1 MRVTRSVLAALVF
14 CVVTPTGVLAQDA
27 TDDAQNA
34 PVRFTLN
41 GAPYDQVLDVLARQ
55 TGMPVIRQTP
65 VPEATMT
72 FISPEAYSVADAVE
86 IINLTFKTHGVRVE
100 REDSFLFLRSIA
112 DAARR
117 PTPVVGLDQLD
128 DVPAD
133 EYVTLSIPLENAL
146 AAVLAER
153 LAPLVGEPG
162 MVQSVDAQN
171 LLVIVETGEQCRRL
185 ARLIARVD
193 AQRPADVDYGLFP
206 LRHAQAGK
214 LVQTLR
220 DLVPER
226 DQLVVMDNNK
236 QPKVYDDVSKPPL
249 RLSPSD
255 ELNAVIAVGPPAR
268 LQVIDDLIKEL
279 DVPAGGGT
287 GRIVRS
293 YRVERLDANEAQR
306 HLAPLFAGVPAPNRP
321 VIRALP
327 SVARLVVSGTDEQ
340 IQEFETVLE
349 DLDPGITGREGMPEG
364 EVRVVKLE
372 HLDARS
378 VQGLLDRLLPRHVS
392 STVRTTPT
400 PDGSGIAIAGPS
412 DAAASVVSVLTSLDV
427 EPSVRATARRIPIAR
442 GEPEAV
448 VSDAIRIDTLTDEGR
463 RDPVQAMV
471 DAEDRSVTLIGSAA
485 GVARVQRLIAEGQSE
500 IASRFITRVI
510 DVRAMDAADLVEPLL
525 AMLAQ
530 TPELEG
536 VDPPSIRVIEA
547 SNALVITADAETHR
561 VVSDL
566 ASRLDRV
573 AQTPEIV
580 TRAFDL
586 AGADAAG
593 VARELDRVLN
603 DRNRWP
609 ESLRRAQASGEP
621 IGRPTARA
629 EASTNRVIVEAPAS
643 LMELAAS
650 MIATLDAPPTT
661 PVEVRAFRLEEGEAE
676 SVARALNAAL
686 NADVPPGDPVPSVTP
701 EAGSNTVV
709 VTGSADAM
717 RRAEDLV
724 AALDERAEVAGLGVR
739 TVVLQ
744 HARAEAVAPTV
755 ERLLAQDNLVDLVPV
770 WLRWQMVWELER
782 RGRPVDVRTARV
794 AADARTNAVLITA
807 PLDLLDMG
815 EELAR
820 SLDVPGDADAGD
832 DRRIDVIPLANADAA
847 QVEPAVRAMFDD
859 DAESAIAPPT
869 VRSDRSSNA
878 IIVRGTPEQVG
889 AVRDLARRLDA
900 AAASATGN
908 VRTVPVDPSRM
919 DAEEAARRVRD
930 LLERRG
936 GVRVEVISA
945 EELMEGAK
953 SEPDPDA
960 AGENESQDQRSDA
973 GWVAPWSWMVG
984 PVVGWQPAP
993 ESEAATDE
1001 DADEPVVRITVDPAT
1016 NSLVVEGSERVSDQV
1031 QRIVRDLERQTPP
1044 EATAVRIVEL
1054 PAGVDPNAIAS
1065 YVNQTVRMLG
1075 RTSADNP
1082 GGFTGRVGVTP
1093 DRATG
1098 SLIVWANDT
1107 DFVSVRELIGGL
1119 ARAER
1124 PIELTVKIYQLD
1136 NVNAN
1141 RARQTMQGLLNPNR
1155 GPGRRTGEVQIT
1167 LPGVEGEP
1175 DRTAAIDPA
1184 VVTVTTDPSYTALVI
1199 AAPDAA
1205 FDVID
1210 ALVESI
1216 DKSPAGERLAIRR
1229 YELEHAEANA
1239 LARTLQA
1246 LFDASRQGPVAWEAP
1261 RARFVADD
1269 RSNALLVTATRA
1281 QHEEVEGILAEA
1293 DRSEDL
1299 PDSVLEI
1306 IGIRDGR
1313 PSAIARVIE
1322 EVLVGRD
1329 PGKRESMRI
1338 SPQDDAR
1345 VLVVRAPEADIEE
1358 IRSLVAQLDQE
1369 QGASYPVRSIKLES
1383 ADAEAVADSLRT
1395 FFRDRARINRQ
1406 RGIRSGGG
1414 DAAIIGD
1421 KRSGTIIVSASDDDY
1436 AQIASLITQ
1445 FDAPAEGREFDYRII
1460 TLEHIQVSDIEDTV
1474 QNITWELQWERSPWF
1489 RGIRG
1494 SGSDDRVYVQT
1505 NERTNTVLLF
1515 GNGDTFDIIERIISE
1530 LDRPGDDVGGVI
1542 VRAVAAPGTD
1552 LNAIARIV
1560 ENTSGTPNWYPWRG
1574 RDPNKVEVEVDR
1586 RRQVLLLVGKRSL
1599 VEEAVLQVESIV
1611 EAGVGEGEVVEVI
1624 ALTSAR
1630 AADLSRALTSALPET
1645 VRVKVTPVTRTN
1657 SVMLTGAPDDLEIVR
1672 TKIAE
1677 LDTEPEQPPVE
1688 FQRFALDHADATEL
1702 AIVLRELVRNRPR
1715 GDGEPRPGIDYLL
1728 DSNTIAVTATVDEMA
1743 FIARMIEQ
1751 FDVERE
1757 SERTTEFVRLE
1768 YADAEQTAEALKV
1781 FYGRFAPEA
1790 TTSAERAVS
1799 IVPDPAS
1806 NSLVISADASTWEG
1820 IRELLVT
1827 LDTEEYDTS
1836 QQLVVMPLKHASA
1849 VSVARALNEGFRQ
1862 PLEDQLDQ
1870 ERVRLEAERRARGNR
1885 DRDFVEPAV
1894 LVGSEG
1900 VPVVSAEVQTNSLL
1914 VFAGRKELNRI
1925 RQIVEQL
1932 DVPDFLDLPDARI
1945 VPIRHGRASVIAD
1958 AARRVFVAQ
1967 GTGSNPRRVLI
1978 EGDDLSGAVLVR
1990 ADGAEFGEI
1999 RSFIAEMEH
2008 QAETTQP
2015 RARVVRIRSLPAA
2028 RVRDA
2033 VQRSLGPIA
2042 RQRGEVLSVQ
2052 VERTTNAL
2060 IVSASNE
2067 MFEQVRGLVEDLDGG
2082 PDAQE
2087 APRDESPAMGAAGF
2101 GAGMTVVE
2109 ITKTTPVEMIRTLE
2123 RMGVTRASPADR
2135 PGLVIDPVSLVELP
2149 ERSAIGVVGTAA
2161 DVAVIQRLVSVLDQ
2175 SAGTGEQYVGMVR
2188 LRLADAGQ
2196 VVQRVRAML
2205 DGDASVTD
2213 AGPARALAEHV
2224 RRLRLR
2230 RGGEPVVL
2238 DLSIP
2243 VRLIADGGSNS
2254 VLIASS
2260 EPNVAAVEEVVR
2272 LFDRLPLGE
2281 AVTVRIF
2288 PLENAAADRVERVLD
2303 DLFREGE
2310 RVRRASGTDR
2320 ATMPTTAAGQALAGE
2335 ISVTTEE
2342 RTNSVIV
2349 AGPEQSLA
2357 LVEVLIAQLDG
2368 DAANRGWLDVVL
2380 LPLEHADAVTMSE
2393 LLREVLI
2400 EGVGETPEAVGL
2412 RRQIGRLRVG
2422 AAEGGVETDVF
2433 APMAGVV
2440 ITPEESMNALVVVAT
2455 PTNVRAIEELVA
2467 LLDVE
2472 GAGSGNSV
2480 RVIPLVHADARRV
2493 ADIVDDTFD
2502 ERARLPSA
2510 REEDRVTVNVDERT
2524 NALVVSTSPRSF
2536 EILQELI
2543 ATLDQPEARFAVGL
2557 HVIEVPGADVDAL
2570 APRIERLMRDRLDAA
2585 RARGG
2590 RESPMDV
2597 FSIEA
2602 DQAAGVLI
2610 VACSEENLVLVN
2622 ELIGA
2627 LTGGLAAESPEGTT
2641 LIQLQAPGRA
2651 VEVSRAVDELY
2662 VQPQIERRG
2671 ARAVAVVPS
2680 ERLNAL
2686 LVTGTADDVAAIRE
2700 IAERLDTAAP
2710 GLIEEVRR
2718 IPLDSANARDTVAL
2732 IEDVLA
2738 GRSISGA
2745 GAGQRAT
2752 RVRVLSDRL
2761 EEARAEAL
2769 LDGDIRDQVTLTP
2782 DPRTNSVLVK
2792 APPELMDL
2800 IAAMVEDLDGETRG
2814 DRVIEAFRLTNADA
2828 VQMQELL
2835 VDLFNLER
2843 RGDRYVLTPYGEAP
2857 VEDGQAPGDGEVPL
2871 SARAV
2876 TPISDERRELAVTV
2890 DRRTNTLLASGT
2902 PELMEEVSR
2911 VVAALDAIE
2920 ANERE
2925 RVVYHLKNA
2934 QADELATT
2942 LQQYFA
2948 GESELRRATLGP
2960 QLSGSLLRELEQEVT
2975 VIGDPSSNKLII
2987 SASPRYI
2994 DTVRAI
3000 VEELDASPPQVMI
3013 EVLIAEVTLNAS
3025 EEYGVDIAIG
3035 GTIATTTE
3043 NGLTNQVGGSRIGGD
3058 GFVFDALSAGTG
3070 VATALGVPN
3079 LAVASSDFGLIIRA
3093 LQSQG
3098 KLEVLSRPQVQV
3110 NDNEAAFINVG
3121 ENIAITDGVE
3131 RRDNVTTAIVRRE
3144 NVGITLDVT
3153 PSISSDGYVRLDIQP
3168 EISILSDRTTQI
3180 DENFQAPIITQ
3191 RRVDTTVTIKDGET
3205 VVIGG
3210 LIQTS
3215 DSVTKTKT
3223 PFFGDLPVVGGL
3235 FRSTDQA
3242 QIKTELLVIL
3252 TPHVIPGDRNGV
3264 SGQLQR
3270 DLSERSLNSLQDRS
3284 GVDGMLR
3291 LGDDPNADEDRWI
3304 PLYDKEWA
3312 DE

>member
-1 MRVTRSVLAALVF
+1 MRLMCVKMIALIAVVLSATTVSAQE
-14 CVVTPTGVLAQDA
+14 TPEAD
-27 TDDAQNA
+27 A

-41 GAPYDQVLDVLARQ
+41 GAPYDQVLDILARQ

-65 VPEATMT
+65 VPDATMT
-72 FISPEAYSVADAVE
+72 FISPESYSIAEAVE
-86 IINLTFKTHGVRVE
+86 IVNLTFKTHGVRVE
-100 REDSFLFLRSIA
+100 QEESFLFLRSIA
-112 DAARR
+112 DAAKR
-117 PTPVVGLDQLD
+117 PMPVVDLSDLDAL
-128 DVPAD
+128 PPD
-133 EYVTLSIPLENAL
+133 EYVTLSIPLENAM

-153 LAPLVGEPG
+153 LAPLVAAPG

-185 ARLIARVD
+185 ARLVERVD
-193 AQRPADVDYGLFP
+193 SQRPADVDYGLFP
-206 LRHAQAGK
+206 LRFAQANK
-214 LVQTLR
+214 LVETIRQLI
-220 DLVPER
+220 PER

-249 RLSPSD
+249 RLSIAE
-255 ELNAVIAVGPPAR
+255 ELNAIVAVGPPTR
-268 LQVIDDLIKEL
+268 IQVVSDLIEEL
-279 DVPAGGGT
+279 DVPAGGSG
-287 GRIVRS
+287 GRMVRS
-293 YRVERLDANEAQR
+293 YRVERLDANEAGR
-306 HLAPLFAGVPAPNRP
+306 HLAPLFSDLPQARRP

-327 SVARLVVSGTDEQ
+327 SVSRVVIAADEEQ
-340 IQEFETVLE
+340 LAQLEAVLE
-349 DLDPGITGREGMPEG
+349 DLDPGITDRANTPDAG
-364 EVRVVKLE
+364 VRVVTLE
-372 HLDARS
+372 HLDPREAQS
-378 VQGLLDRLLPRHVS
+378 MIDRLLPRHHRS
-392 STVRTTPT
+392 AARTSPT
-400 PDGSGIAIAGPS
+400 PDGGGLAVSGPRDAI
-412 DAAASVVSVLTSLDV
+412 DAVADLLGTLDV
-427 EPSVRATARRIPIAR
+427 EPSVRATARVVAIDR
-442 GEPEAV
+442 GDPQAIVDEALRV
-448 VSDAIRIDTLTDEGR
+448 DALTDEGQ
-463 RDPVQAMV
+463 RDPVRAMV
-471 DAEDRSVTLIGSAA
+471 DADDRAVTLIGSSG
-485 GVARVQRLIAEGQSE
+485 GVGRVQRLISE
-500 IASRFITRVI
+500 QMSQIARKYITRVI

-525 AMLAQ
+525 ALLAEA
-530 TPELEG
+530 PELEG
-536 VDPPSIRVIEA
+536 RDAPTIRVIEP
-547 SNALVITADAETHR
+547 SNSLVVTADSETHR
-561 VVSDL
+561 VVSEL

-573 AQTPEIV
+573 EDRPEIV
-580 TRAFDL
+580 TRVFNL
-586 AGADAAG
+586 SQSDAST
-593 VARELDRVLN
+593 VARELDRTLN
-603 DRNRWP
+603 DQNRWP
-609 ESLRRAQASGEP
+609 ETLRRAQASGQP
-621 IGRPTARA
+621 FGRPTARA
-629 EASTNRVIVEAPAS
+629 DARANRVIVEAPAA
-643 LMELAAS
+643 LLDLAAS
-650 MIATLDAPPTT
+650 VVESLDGATLR
-661 PVEVRAFRLEEGEAE
+661 PVEVRAFRLQEGDAE
-676 SVARALNAAL
+676 SVAQALNTAL
-686 NADVPPGDPVPSVTP
+686 SADVAPGDPRPSVTP
-701 EAGSNTVV
+701 ETGSNSVI

-717 RRAEDLV
+717 RRAEELV
-724 AALDERAEVAGLGVR
+724 AAMDERAEVEGIGVR
-739 TVVLQ
+739 TVVLE

-755 ERLLAQDNLVDLVPV
+755 ERLLAQDNLTDLVPV

-807 PLDLLDMG
+807 PLELLDMG
-815 EELAR
+815 EQITR
-820 SLDVPGDADAGD
+820 SLDVPGDASGVET
-832 DRRIDVIPLANADAA
+832 RRIDVIALANADAG
-847 QVEPAVRAMFDD
+847 QVEPAVRAMFEE
-859 DAESAIAPPT
+859 DAESAIAPPA
-869 VRSDRSSNA
+869 VRADRSSNA
-878 IIVRGTPEQVG
+878 LIVRGTAEQLA
-889 AVRDLARRLDA
+889 AVRDLVRQLDA
-900 AAASATGN
+900 AAATATGN

-919 DAEEAARRVRD
+919 NADEAARRVRA

-936 GVRVEVISA
+936 GVRVEVITA
-945 EELMEGAK
+945 DELT
-953 SEPDPDA
+953 
-960 AGENESQDQRSDA
+960 GENPDTGEEGESETETPGGLSDA
-973 GWVAPWSWMVG
+973 GWGTPGAWMIGPIVG
-984 PVVGWQPAP
+984 LQPAAERFSEP
-993 ESEAATDE
+993 EEE
-1001 DADEPVVRITVDPAT
+1001 RRQDEPVVRITVDPAT
-1016 NSLVVEGSERVSDQV
+1016 NSLVVEGSSRVSDQI
-1031 QRIVRDLERQTPP
+1031 QQIVRDLERQTPP

-1065 YVNQTVRMLG
+1065 YVSQTVNMLG
-1075 RTSADNP
+1075 RTSVNNP
-1082 GGFTGRVGVTP
+1082 GGFTGRVGVRP

-1107 DFVSVRELIGGL
+1107 DFVSVRELIAGL

-1141 RARQTMQGLLNPNR
+1141 RARGTVQGMLNPNR
-1155 GPGRRTGEVQIT
+1155 GTGRRSGEVNIT
-1167 LPGVEGEP
+1167 LPGEDGEP
-1175 DRTAAIDPA
+1175 DRTASIDPS

-1199 AAPDAA
+1199 TAPDDA

-1229 YELEHAEANA
+1229 YELEHAESRT
-1239 LARTLQA
+1239 LARTLQS
-1246 LFDASRQGPVAWEAP
+1246 LFDASRQGPVAWESP
-1261 RARFVADD
+1261 RARFVSDD

-1281 QHEEVEGILAEA
+1281 QHAEVAQILVEA
-1293 DRSEDL
+1293 DQSEDL
-1299 PDSVLEI
+1299 PDAQLEI

-1313 PSAIARVIE
+1313 PSAIARVIQ

-1338 SPQDDAR
+1338 SAQDDAR
-1345 VLVVRAPEADIEE
+1345 VLVVRAPAEDIEE
-1358 IRSLVAQLDQE
+1358 IKSLVSQLDQE

-1383 ADAEAVADSLRT
+1383 ADAESVANSLRG

-1406 RGIRSGGG
+1406 RGIRTGGG

-1421 KRSGTIIVSASDDDY
+1421 RRSGTIIVAASEEDY
-1436 AQIASLITQ
+1436 EQISSLIAQ
-1445 FDAPAEGREFDYRII
+1445 FDTPAEGREFDYRIL

-1489 RGIRG
+1489 RGNRG
-1494 SGSDDRVYVQT
+1494 GGSDDRVYVQT

-1515 GNGDTFDIIERIISE
+1515 GNGDTFDIIERIIAD
-1530 LDRPGDDVGGVI
+1530 LDRPGENSGGVI
-1542 VRAVAAPGTD
+1542 VRAVSAPGTD

-1574 RDPNKVEVEVDR
+1574 RDPNKIEVEVDR
-1586 RRQVLLLVGKRSL
+1586 RRQVLLLVGKKQL
-1599 VEEAVLQVESIV
+1599 VDDAVAQVKAIV
-1611 EAGVGEGEVVEVI
+1611 DGGIGEGEIVEVI
-1624 ALTSAR
+1624 ALQSAR
-1630 AADLSRALTSALPET
+1630 AADLSRALTQALPET
-1645 VRVKVTPVTRTN
+1645 VRVKVTPVSRTN
-1657 SVMLTGAPDDLEIVR
+1657 SVMLTGTQEDLEIVR
-1672 TKIAE
+1672 GKIAE
-1677 LDTEPEQPPVE
+1677 LDTAPEQPPVE
-1688 FQRFALDHADATEL
+1688 FQRFALDHADAREL
-1702 AIVLRELVRNRPR
+1702 SIVLRELVRNRPR
-1715 GDGEPRPGIDYLL
+1715 GQGEPRPGIDYLL
-1728 DSNTIAVTATVDEMA
+1728 DSNTIAVTATSDEMA
-1743 FIARMIEQ
+1743 FIAQMVGQ

-1806 NSLVISADASTWEG
+1806 NSLVISADGSTWEG

-1862 PLEDQLDQ
+1862 PLEDQLDR

-1894 LVGSEG
+1894 LVESEG
-1900 VPVVSAEVQTNSLL
+1900 VPVVSAETQTNSLL

-1932 DVPDFLDLPDARI
+1932 DVPDFLELPETRV
-1945 VPIRHGRASVIAD
+1945 VPIRHGRATVIAN
-1958 AARRVFVAQ
+1958 AARRVFVTDA
-1967 GTGSNPRRVLI
+1967 GGANPRRVLI
-1978 EGDDLSGAVLVR
+1978 EGDDFSDTVLVR
-1990 ADGAEFGEI
+1990 AEAEEFREI
-1999 RSFIAEMEH
+1999 RSFIAEMEE
-2008 QAETTQP
+2008 QAEMTQP
-2015 RARVVRIRSLPAA
+2015 RARVVRVRSLPAA

-2033 VQRSLGPIA
+2033 VQRTLGPIA
-2042 RQRGEVLSVQ
+2042 QQRGEILSVQ
-2052 VERTTNAL
+2052 IERTTNAL
-2060 IVSASNE
+2060 IVSASRD
-2067 MFEQVRGLVEDLDGG
+2067 MFEQVRGLVEELDGG
-2082 PDAQE
+2082 PADAEPGQP
-2087 APRDESPAMGAAGF
+2087 APPNDSAAGF
-2101 GAGMTVVE
+2101 GAGMTVVAV
-2109 ITKTTPVEMIRTLE
+2109 KNTTPQEMIRTLQQ
-2123 RMGVTRASPADR
+2123 MGVTRAAPADR
-2135 PGLVIDPVSLVELP
+2135 PGLVIDPVSLVALP

-2161 DVAVIQRLVSVLDQ
+2161 DVGVIQRLVAVLDDA
-2175 SAGTGEQYVGMVR
+2175 SVASEQHVGVVR
-2188 LRLADAGQ
+2188 MRTADAGQ

-2205 DGDASVTD
+2205 DGDTSVTD

-2224 RRLRLR
+2224 RRLRLER
-2230 RGGEPVVL
+2230 DGRPVEL
-2238 DLSIP
+2238 DLAVP
-2243 VRLIADGGSNS
+2243 VRLIADPGSNS

-2260 EPNVAAVEEVVR
+2260 VENVAAVAEVVR
-2272 LFDRLPLGE
+2272 LLDRLPAGE
-2281 AVTVRIF
+2281 SVLVRIF
-2288 PLENAAADRVERVLD
+2288 PLENAAADRVERVLEE
-2303 DLFREGE
+2303 LFREGD
-2310 RVRRASGTDR
+2310 RVRRASGTNR
-2320 ATMPTTAAGQALAGE
+2320 ETMPTSTVGQALAGE

-2349 AGPEQSLA
+2349 AGPEPALA
-2357 LVEVLIAQLDG
+2357 LVEVLIADLDG
-2368 DAANRGWLDVVL
+2368 EDADRGWLDVVL
-2380 LPLEHADAVTMSE
+2380 VPLEHADAVT
-2393 LLREVLI
+2393 LADRLREVLI
-2400 EGVGETPEAVGL
+2400 EGVGDTPEAVGL

-2422 AAEGGVETDVF
+2422 GAGDAVETDVF

-2440 ITPEESMNALVVVAT
+2440 ITPEESLNALVVVAT
-2455 PTNVRAIEELVA
+2455 PTNVRAIRELVA
-2467 LLDVE
+2467 MLDVE
-2472 GAGSGNSV
+2472 GAGSANSV
-2480 RVIPLVHADARRV
+2480 RVVPLVHADARRV

-2557 HVIEVPGADVDAL
+2557 HVIEVPGADVRAL

-2610 VACSEENLVLVN
+2610 VACSDENLALVN

-2627 LTGGLAAESPEGTT
+2627 LTSGVAAEAEEGTT

-2662 VQPQIERRG
+2662 VQPQLERRG

-2686 LVTGTADDVAAIRE
+2686 LVTGTPEDVVAIRE
-2700 IAERLDTAAP
+2700 IAERLDGASP
-2710 GLIEEVRR
+2710 GLVEDVRR

-2738 GRSISGA
+2738 GRSISGS

-2761 EEARAEAL
+2761 EEARAEAM

-2800 IAAMVEDLDGETRG
+2800 IVAMVEDLDGETRG
-2814 DRVIEAFRLTNADA
+2814 DRVIEAFRLANADA
-2828 VQMQELL
+2828 AQMQELL

-2843 RGDRYVLTPYGEAP
+2843 RGDRYVLTPYGEVP
-2857 VEDGQAPGDGEVPL
+2857 VEEGEAQSNREVPFA
-2871 SARAV
+2871 ARAV

-2911 VVAALDAIE
+2911 VVAALDSIE
-2920 ANERE
+2920 ANQRERE
-2925 RVVYHLKNA
+2925 VYHLKNA
-2934 QADELATT
+2934 QAAELATT
-2942 LQQYFA
+2942 LQDYFA
-2948 GESELRRATLGP
+2948 GESDLRRSTLGP
-2960 QLSGSLLRELEQEVT
+2960 QLSGSLLRELDQEVT

-3035 GTIATTTE
+3035 GVVATTTE
-3043 NGLTNQVGGSRIGGD
+3043 NGLNSQVSGSSIGGD

-3153 PSISSDGYVRLDIQP
+3153 PSISSDGYVRLDITP

-3191 RRVDTTVTIKDGET
+3191 RRVETTVTVKDGET

-3223 PFFGDLPVVGGL
+3223 PFLGDLPVVGGL

-3252 TPHVIPGDRNGV
+3252 TPHVIPGQRNGA
-3264 SGQLQR
+3264 SSQLQR
-3270 DLSERSLNSLQDRS
+3270 ELTERSLNSLQDRS
-3284 GVDGMLR
+3284 SVDELLR
-3291 LGDDPNADEDRWI
+3291 LGDDPETNEDRWI
-3304 PLYDKEWA
+3304 PLYDQEWA

>member
-1 MRVTRSVLAALVF
+1 MRLGRSIVLPIVFIAVSIAASH
-14 CVVTPTGVLAQDA
+14 AQETSPPPEA
-27 TDDAQNA
+27 SA
-34 PVRFTLN
+34 VRFTLN

-55 TGMPVIRQTP
+55 TGMPVIRQVA
-65 VPEATMT
+65 VPDETMT
-72 FISPEAYSVADAVE
+72 FISPETYTVAEAVE
-86 IINLTFKTHGVRVE
+86 IINLTFVAHGVRVE
-100 REDSFLFLRSIA
+100 QEASFLFLRSIA
-112 DAARR
+112 DAAKR
-117 PTPVVGLDQLD
+117 PMAVVGLDDLD
-128 DVPAD
+128 DIPAN
-133 EYVTLSIPLENAL
+133 EYVTLSVPLENAI
-146 AAVLAER
+146 AGVLAER
-153 LAPLVGEPG
+153 LNPLVAEPG
-162 MVQSVDAQN
+162 MVQAVDTQN
-171 LLVIVETGEQCRRL
+171 LLVIVETAEQCRRL
-185 ARLIARVD
+185 AGLIERVD

-206 LRHAQAGK
+206 LKHARSDK
-214 LVQTLR
+214 LIETIRQLI
-220 DLVPER
+220 PER
-226 DQLVVMDNNK
+226 DQLVAMDNNK
-236 QPKVYDDVSKPPL
+236 QPRVYDDVSKPPL
-249 RLSPSD
+249 RLSSAE
-255 ELNAVIAVGPPAR
+255 ELNAIVAVGPPVR
-268 LQVIDDLIKEL
+268 LQVVSDLIDEL
-279 DVPAGGGT
+279 DIPAS
-287 GRIVRS
+287 GRAGRVIRS
-293 YRVERLDANEAQR
+293 YRVERLSANDAGR
-306 HLAPLFAGVPAPNRP
+306 HLAPLFSDLPAPLRP

-327 SVARLVVSGTDEQ
+327 SVGRVVVAGSEEQ
-340 IQEFETVLE
+340 IEQLEVVLE
-349 DLDPGITGREGMPEG
+349 DLDPGITGRASTPDQEF
-364 EVRVVKLE
+364 RVVTLE
-372 HLDARS
+372 HLEPREA
-378 VQGLLDRLLPRHVS
+378 QGMIDRLLPSHLRS
-392 STVRTTPT
+392 AARTSAT
-400 PDGSGIAIAGPS
+400 PDGSALAVSGPA
-412 DAAASVVSVLTSLDV
+412 DAVDAVAELLGSLDV
-427 EPSVRATARRIPIAR
+427 EPNRRATARVIAISR
-442 GEPEAV
+442 GDP
-448 VSDAIRIDTLTDEGR
+448 DAIVAEALRVDALTDEGR
-463 RDPVQAMV
+463 RDPVRAMI
-471 DAEDRSVTLIGSAA
+471 DADDRSVTLIGSAEA
-485 GVARVQRLIAEGQSE
+485 VTRVQRALAQAESE
-500 IASRFITRVI
+500 VARRFITRVI
-510 DVRAMDAADLVEPLL
+510 DVRAMDAADMVGPLL
-525 AMLAQ
+525 DLLAQ

-536 VDPPSIRVIEA
+536 RDPPAIRVIES
-547 SNALVITADAETHR
+547 SNSLVVTADNETHR
-561 VVSDL
+561 IAGEL

-573 AQTPEIV
+573 AERPEIA
-580 TRAFDL
+580 TRVFDL
-586 AGADAAG
+586 AQADAATT
-593 VARELDRVLN
+593 ARELDRVLN

-609 ESLRRAQASGEP
+609 DDLRRAQASGES

-629 EASTNRVIVEAPAS
+629 DARGNRVVVEAPES
-643 LMELAAS
+643 LMDLAAS
-650 MIATLDAPPTT
+650 VVDALDGAVLR
-661 PVEVRAFRLEEGEAE
+661 PVEVRAFRLQEGDAE
-676 SVARALNAAL
+676 SVARALDAAL
-686 NADVPPGDPVPSVTP
+686 GADVPPGDPDPSVTP
-701 EAGSNTVV
+701 EVGSNSVI

-717 RRAEDLV
+717 RRAEELV
-724 AALDERAEVAGLGVR
+724 AAMDERAEVEGVGVR
-739 TVVLQ
+739 TVLLE

-807 PLDLLDMG
+807 PLELLDMG
-815 EELAR
+815 EEITR
-820 SLDVPGDADAGD
+820 SLDVPGEPAGTE
-832 DRRIDVIPLANADAA
+832 RRIDVIALANADAG
-847 QVEPAVRAMFDD
+847 QVEPAVRAMFED
-859 DAESAIAPPT
+859 DAESTVAPPA
-869 VRSDRSSNA
+869 VRADRSSNA
-878 IIVRGTPEQVG
+878 LIVRGTTDQLA
-889 AVRDLARRLDA
+889 AVRDLARQLDA
-900 AAASATGN
+900 AAATATGN

-919 DAEEAARRVRD
+919 NAEEAARRVRA

-936 GVRVEVISA
+936 GVRVEVISTD
-945 EELMEGAK
+945 ELLGDEDADGDEQR
-953 SEPDPDA
+953 EPDSGDL
-960 AGENESQDQRSDA
+960 SDA
-973 GWVAPWSWMVG
+973 GWVAPGAWMIG
-984 PVVGWQPAP
+984 PVVGWQPAD
-993 ESEAATDE
+993 EAPQTP
-1001 DADEPVVRITVDPAT
+1001 DAQDEPVVRITVDPAT
-1016 NSLVVEGSERVSDQV
+1016 NSLVVEGSARVSDQI

-1065 YVNQTVRMLG
+1065 YVSQTVRMLG
-1075 RTSADNP
+1075 RTSASNP
-1082 GGFTGRVGVTP
+1082 GGFTGRVGVQP

-1098 SLIVWANDT
+1098 SLIIWANDT
-1107 DFVSVRELIGGL
+1107 DFVSVRELIAGL

-1136 NVNAN
+1136 NVNAQ
-1141 RARQTMQGLLNPNR
+1141 RARGTVQGMLNPNR
-1155 GPGRRTGEVQIT
+1155 GTGRRSGEVSIT
-1167 LPGVEGEP
+1167 LPGENGEP
-1175 DRTAAIDPA
+1175 DRTASIDPS
-1184 VVTVTTDPSYTALVI
+1184 VVTVTTDPSYTALVVT
-1199 AAPDAA
+1199 APDSA

-1229 YELEHAEANA
+1229 YELEHAESRV
-1239 LARTLQA
+1239 LARTLQS
-1246 LFDASRQGPVAWEAP
+1246 LFDASRQGPVAWESP
-1261 RARFVADD
+1261 RARFVSDD
-1269 RSNALLVTATRA
+1269 RANALLVTATRA
-1281 QHEEVEGILAEA
+1281 QHAEVEQILVEA
-1293 DRSEDL
+1293 DQSEDL
-1299 PDSVLEI
+1299 PDARLEI
-1306 IGIRDGR
+1306 IGVREGR
-1313 PSAIARVIE
+1313 PSAIARVIQ

-1338 SPQDDAR
+1338 SAQDDAR
-1345 VLVVRAPEADIEE
+1345 VLVVRAPEEDLDE
-1358 IRSLVAQLDQE
+1358 IRSLVSQLDQD

-1383 ADAEAVADSLRT
+1383 ADAESVANSLRG

-1406 RGIRSGGG
+1406 RGIRTGGG

-1421 KRSGTIIVSASDDDY
+1421 RRSGTIIVAASEEDY
-1436 AQIASLITQ
+1436 AQISSLIAQ
-1445 FDAPAEGREFDYRII
+1445 FDTPAEGREFDYRIL
-1460 TLEHIQVSDIEDTV
+1460 TLEHIRVSDIEDTV

-1489 RGIRG
+1489 RGNRN

-1515 GNGDTFDIIERIISE
+1515 GNGDTFDIIERIIAD
-1530 LDRPGDDVGGVI
+1530 LDRPGENSGGVI
-1542 VRAVAAPGTD
+1542 VRAVSAPGTD

-1560 ENTSGTPNWYPWRG
+1560 ESTSGTPNWYPWRG
-1574 RDPNKVEVEVDR
+1574 RDPNKIEVEVDR
-1586 RRQVLLLVGKRSL
+1586 RRQVLLLVGKKQL
-1599 VEEAVLQVESIV
+1599 VDEAVAQVKAIV
-1611 EAGVGEGEVVEVI
+1611 DGGIGEGEIVEVVTLQ
-1624 ALTSAR
+1624 AAR
-1630 AADLSRALTSALPET
+1630 AADLSRALSQALPET
-1645 VRVKVTPVTRTN
+1645 VRVKVTPVSRTN
-1657 SVMLTGAPDDLEIVR
+1657 SVMLTGTEEDLEIVR
-1672 TKIAE
+1672 GKIAE
-1677 LDTEPEQPPVE
+1677 LDTTPEQPPVE
-1688 FQRFALDHADATEL
+1688 FRRFALDHADAREL
-1702 AIVLRELVRNRPR
+1702 SIVLRELVRNRPR
-1715 GDGEPRPGIDYLL
+1715 GEGEPRPGIDYLL
-1728 DSNTIAVTATVDEMA
+1728 DSNTIAVTATGDEMA
-1743 FIARMIEQ
+1743 FISQMVEQ

-1757 SERTTEFVRLE
+1757 SERTTEFVRLQ

-1781 FYGRFAPEA
+1781 FYGRLAPEA
-1790 TTSAERAVS
+1790 TSSAERSVS

-1806 NSLVISADASTWEG
+1806 NSLVISADGSTWDG

-1862 PLEDQLDQ
+1862 PLEDQLDR

-1894 LVGSEG
+1894 LVESEG
-1900 VPVVSAEVQTNSLL
+1900 VPVVSAETQTNSLL

-1932 DVPDFLDLPDARI
+1932 DVPDFLELPATRV
-1945 VPIRHGRASVIAD
+1945 VPIRHGRATAIAA
-1958 AARRVFVAQ
+1958 AARRIFVTDSGGA
-1967 GTGSNPRRVLI
+1967 NPRRVLI
-1978 EGDDLSGAVLVR
+1978 EGDDFSDTVLVR
-1990 ADGAEFGEI
+1990 AESDEFGEI
-1999 RSFIAEMEH
+1999 RSFIAEMED
-2008 QAETTQP
+2008 QAELTQP
-2015 RARVVRIRSLPAA
+2015 RARVLRVRSLPAA

-2033 VQRSLGPIA
+2033 VQRTLAPIA

-2052 VERTTNAL
+2052 IERTTNAL
-2060 IVSASNE
+2060 IVSASQE
-2067 MFEQVRGLVEDLDGG
+2067 MYEQVRGLVEELDGD
-2082 PDAQE
+2082 PPADAPQPGT
-2087 APRDESPAMGAAGF
+2087 APGGTATGF
-2101 GAGMTVVE
+2101 GAGMTVVGVRQ
-2109 ITKTTPVEMIRTLE
+2109 TTPQEMIRTLQQ
-2123 RMGVTRASPADR
+2123 MGVTRVAPADR
-2135 PGLVIDPVSLVELP
+2135 PGLVVDPVTLVALP
-2149 ERSAIGVVGTAA
+2149 DQSAIGVVGTAV
-2161 DVAVIQRLVSVLDQ
+2161 DVRVVQRLVAVLDNA
-2175 SAGTGEQYVGMVR
+2175 SIASEQRVGVVR
-2188 LRLADAGQ
+2188 MKTADATQ

-2205 DGDASVTD
+2205 DGDSSLTD

-2224 RRLRLR
+2224 RRLRLER
-2230 RGGEPVVL
+2230 DGRPVEL
-2238 DLSIP
+2238 DLAVP
-2243 VRLIADGGSNS
+2243 VRLIADQGSNS

-2260 EPNVAAVEEVVR
+2260 EANVAAVSEVVR
-2272 LFDRLPLGE
+2272 LIDRLPVGE
-2281 AVTVRIF
+2281 SVLVRIF
-2288 PLENAAADRVERVLD
+2288 PLENAAADRVERVLEE
-2303 DLFREGE
+2303 LFREGD
-2310 RVRRASGTDR
+2310 RVRRASGTNR
-2320 ATMPTTAAGQALAGE
+2320 ETMPTSTVGQALAGE

-2349 AGPEQSLA
+2349 AGPEPALA
-2357 LVEVLIAQLDG
+2357 LVEVLIADLDG
-2368 DAANRGWLDVVL
+2368 EDADRGWLDVVL
-2380 LPLEHADAVTMSE
+2380 VPLKHADAVT
-2393 LLREVLI
+2393 LADRLRAVLI
-2400 EGVGETPEAVGL
+2400 EGVGDTPEAIGL
-2412 RRQIGRLRVG
+2412 RRQIGRLRIG
-2422 AAEGGVETDVF
+2422 RAGDGVETDVF
-2433 APMAGVV
+2433 APMSGVV
-2440 ITPEESMNALVVVAT
+2440 ITPEESLNALVVVAT
-2455 PTNVRAIEELVA
+2455 PTNVRAIRELVTM
-2467 LLDVE
+2467 LDVE
-2472 GAGSGNSV
+2472 GAGAANSV
-2480 RVIPLVHADARRV
+2480 RVVPLVHADARRV

-2557 HVIEVPGADVDAL
+2557 HVIEVPGADVRAL

-2610 VACSEENLVLVN
+2610 VACSDENLALVN

-2627 LTGGLAAESPEGTT
+2627 LTSGIAAEAGEGTT

-2651 VEVSRAVDELY
+2651 VEVARAVDELY
-2662 VQPQIERRG
+2662 VQPQLERRG

-2686 LVTGTADDVAAIRE
+2686 LVTGTPEDVAAIRE
-2700 IAERLDTAAP
+2700 IAERLDRADP
-2710 GLIEEVRR
+2710 GLVEDVRR

-2800 IAAMVEDLDGETRG
+2800 IVAMVEDLDGETRG
-2814 DRVIEAFRLTNADA
+2814 DRVIEAFRLANADA
-2828 VQMQELL
+2828 AQMQELL

-2843 RGDRYVLTPYGEAP
+2843 RGDRFVLTPYGEVP
-2857 VEDGQAPGDGEVPL
+2857 LEDGEAPGDGEVPL
-2871 SARAV
+2871 QARAV

-2902 PELMEEVSR
+2902 PELMDEVRR
-2911 VVAALDAIE
+2911 VVAALDSIE
-2920 ANERE
+2920 ANQRERE
-2925 RVVYHLKNA
+2925 VYHLKNA
-2934 QADELATT
+2934 QASELAET

-2948 GESELRRATLGP
+2948 GESDLRRATLGP

-2994 DTVRAI
+2994 DTVRSI

-3035 GTIATTTE
+3035 GVVATTTE
-3043 NGLTNQVGGSRIGGD
+3043 NGLNSQVSGSSIGGD

-3153 PSISSDGYVRLDIQP
+3153 PSISSDGYVRLDITP

-3191 RRVDTTVTIKDGET
+3191 RRVETTVTVKDGET

-3223 PFFGDLPVVGGL
+3223 PLLGDLPVVGGL

-3252 TPHVIPGDRNGV
+3252 TPHVIPGERNGV
-3264 SGQLQR
+3264 SSELQR
-3270 DLSERSLNSLQDRS
+3270 NLTERSLNSLQDRS
-3284 GVDGMLR
+3284 IVDEMLR
-3291 LGDDPNADEDRWI
+3291 MGDDPQGDEDQWI
-3304 PLYDKEWA
+3304 PLYDQEWA